1 MSKPG
6 LDSVPNFLWAV
17 MSSMQNFRDDLQAA
31 LPSYRERVVQ
41 IRLKPD
47 EGGFNLDM
55 GPDRITK
62 VVGKGQL
69 AGEKLD
75 KEFVNAHHRWVR
87 LLVLTSELE
96 RIFRAIR
103 EKDTDH
109 EFARLIGEQCCE
121 QGYPYPEKDQR
132 LCEELSARLAALSV
146 AMDAWVSKPKWEW
159 RSLQGGTPPLVVRVT
174 PRS

>member
-1 MSKPG
+1 
-6 LDSVPNFLWAV
+6 
-17 MSSMQNFRDDLQAA
+17 MSSMQNYRDDSQAA

-75 KEFVNAHHRWVR
+75 KEFVNEHHRWVR

-96 RIFRAIR
+96 RVFRAIR
-103 EKDTDH
+103 EKNTDQ
-109 EFARLIGEQCCE
+109 EFARLIDKQCCTE
-121 QGYPYPEKDQR
+121 GYPYREKDQALCAEMHAR
-132 LCEELSARLAALSV
+132 LDALSAAMAAWAAEGERKS
-146 AMDAWVSKPKWEW
+146 SFKT
-159 RSLQGGTPPLVVRVT
+159 GTPPTVMRVT
-174 PRS
+174 PKI